1 MNDALMDT
9 AVQIAA
15 ELAKLDDE
23 RRRVGRAG
31 LAALK
36 QLDPETAG
44 LAKELWDDE
53 DDAVDWFTAQIE
65 SLGWRTPWQCIVEG
79 ERDLVQRELR
89 AIAHGLPA

>member
-1 MNDALMDT
+1 MSDALRDT

-15 ELAKLDDE
+15 DLAKLDDE
-23 RRRVGRAG
+23 RRRVGRTG

-53 DDAVDWFTAQIE
+53 DDAVDWFTVPIE
-65 SLGWRTPWQCIVEG
+65 SLGWRTPWQCIGEG
-79 ERDLVQRELR
+79 ERNEVQRVLK
-89 AIAHGLPA
+89 AIAYGLPA